1 MRAMLEVHC
10 LFLSSREPE
19 AEAGRPFLRWL
30 LGVKERDVCKVQTRE
45 AAKLDLKSLLR
56 G

>member
-1 MRAMLEVHC
+1 M
-10 LFLSSREPE
+10 FLSSTEPE